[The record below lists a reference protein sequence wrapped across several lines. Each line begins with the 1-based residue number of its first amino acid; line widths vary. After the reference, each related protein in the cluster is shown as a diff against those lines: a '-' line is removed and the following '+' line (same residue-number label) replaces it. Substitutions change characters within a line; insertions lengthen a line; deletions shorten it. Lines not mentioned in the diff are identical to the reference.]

1 MAVLLTQESKIIC
14 EATRIIVDISLIIEY
29 FLKFPKL
36 LKKVNVMFD
45 NDTDISHKKIKK
57 IIWYENKISLLVKL

>member
-1 MAVLLTQESKIIC
+1 
-14 EATRIIVDISLIIEY
+14 DINLIIEY

-45 NDTDISHKKIKK
+45 SDTDISHKKIKK
-57 IIWYENKISLLVKL
+57 IIL